1 MKVWHPTA
9 LSPLPDDHLLKVTTI
24 SSFILF
30 LLETFIYMY
39 QHLCVFVFHSITQS
53 FYSFIY
59 SSKKYFLRA
68 YSVPG
73 RILSP
78 GDTVVNKTEKV
89 SPLMALRI

>member
-30 LLETFIYMY
+30 LLETFLYMC

-53 FYSFIY
+53 FY

-73 RILSP
+73 RILRP
-78 GDTVVNKTEKV
+78 GDTVVSKTEKV